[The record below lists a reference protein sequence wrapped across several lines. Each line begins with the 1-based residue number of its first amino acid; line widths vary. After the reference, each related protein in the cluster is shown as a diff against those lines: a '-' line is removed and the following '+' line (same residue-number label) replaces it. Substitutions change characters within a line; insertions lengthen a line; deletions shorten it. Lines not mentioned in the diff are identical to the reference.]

1 MSKRS
6 SLLHNRAV
14 MVAGL
19 TLGLL
24 VVLVA
29 AYVFS
34 GESDENETA
43 SGQTPVTLFLSYV
56 PSVQFAPL
64 YVAAERGYFADEGIA
79 ISFENSFN
87 EPDGVE
93 RLATN
98 NLQFGLIS
106 GEQVVLARGS
116 DRPVVYVFEWYHRF
130 PVGIVSPADLDI
142 TQPADLRGRVVG
154 IPGEY
159 GASYI
164 GLRAL
169 LEASDLTQ
177 ADLGE
182 LRSIGF
188 TAVDNVCAHQVDAS
202 VVYIVNEP
210 LTIEQQCFP
219 VNVIE
224 VSDYATLI
232 SNGLVTNEET
242 IRSKPDLVRSMV
254 RAIQRGLV
262 DTIADPDTA
271 FDISVTHYVT
281 DLPQEN
287 YDTQRQVLRNSVALW
302 RSDDLGRTTPAAWDA
317 TQTMLLKTG
326 LLSSPLDDLS
336 GCYDMSFLP
345 E

>member
-1 MSKRS
+1 MSKRF

-14 MVAGL
+14 LVAGL
-19 TLGLL
+19 ILALM

-29 AYVFS
+29 AYIFS
-34 GESDENETA
+34 GESNENETA
-43 SGQTPVTLFLSYV
+43 NGQTPVTLFLSYV
-56 PSVQFAPL
+56 PNVQFAPL
-64 YVAAERGYFADEGIA
+64 YVAAQRGYFADEGIA
-79 ISFENSFN
+79 ITFENSFN
-87 EPDGVE
+87 EADGVE

-130 PVGIVSPADLDI
+130 PVGVVSRADLNI

-169 LEASDLTQ
+169 LEAGGLTQ
-177 ADLGE
+177 SDLGE

-188 TAVDNVCAHQVDAS
+188 TAVENVCTSQVDAA

-210 LTIEQQCFP
+210 LTIEEQCFP

-232 SNGLVTNEET
+232 SNGLVTNEDT
-242 IRSKPDLVRSMV
+242 IRNKPDLVRGMV
-254 RAIQRGLV
+254 RAIQRGLL

-281 DLPQEN
+281 DLSQDD
-287 YDTQRQVLRNSVALW
+287 YDTQRQVLYNSVALW
-302 RSDDLGRTTPAAWDA
+302 RSDDLGRTTPEAWDA
-317 TQTMLLKTG
+317 TQSMLVEYRTAVRPARR
-326 LLSSPLDDLS
+326 SSAAA
-336 GCYDMSFLP
+336 MT
-345 E
+345 